1 MNFTPGLKTIA
12 CIAMFAASQFV
23 ASNAAASLIDFE
35 QVADWTEL
43 TPAGMSA
50 SGYKLARG
58 DGGNAGAFSFIIA
71 GTGDNTG
78 LSGNGSTRLVN
89 FNGASVTLSAA
100 NQGAFDLFSFDGGE
114 SWFGDEHFWADRI
127 SVVGTLAGGGT
138 VTQTFYLDLVKHA
151 VSGMQTFTLDAS
163 FRRLLSVTFSG
174 IGGNPEFSIDNISVK
189 AVPEPASGVLLLLGA
204 AGIAAV
210 RRRRTMQTA

>member
-1 MNFTPGLKTIA
+1 MKLTPGLKAIA
-12 CIAMFAASQFV
+12 CVAMFAASQFV

-35 QVADWTEL
+35 EVADWTEL
-43 TPAGMSA
+43 TPSGMSA
-50 SGYKLARG
+50 SGYKLAMG

-71 GTGDNTG
+71 GTGDSTG

-89 FNGASVTLSAA
+89 FNGANVTLSAA

-138 VTQTFYLDLVKHA
+138 VTQTFDLDLVKHA

-163 FRRLLSVTFSG
+163 FRKLLSVTFSG
-174 IGGNPEFSIDNISVK
+174 IGGNPEFSIDNISVN
-189 AVPEPASGVLLLLGA
+189 AVPEPASGALLLLGA

-210 RRRRTMQTA
+210 RRRRAMPRA